1 MELIELFKSEYLSIV
16 FGSLGGLVT
25 AVLTQKVVNKRGLF
39 SYFVT
44 HNKIGSS
51 TQDSV
56 LGDVS
61 VTWNGNNVEH
71 LYFSTIKLKNES
83 LNDYENVVIKAYT
96 SDTMLLSESTQIE
109 NTPDILSWTEN
120 YRNRLYVPE
129 GEVVSDAQLNIY
141 HGQREYVIPVFNRG
155 QQITL
160 TYINSAKTPQMPNI
174 WLSTTIKGVKLKFQV
189 PHNQIMGVSQPRAGL
204 IGSLLGFVLLLP
216 LVTYVSNAWLI
227 AILAISYGLVAQLP
241 GVLVIKSVRKLR
253 ELVGG

>member
-44 HNKIGSS
+44 HNKIGTS

-56 LGDVS
+56 LGNVS

-71 LYFSTIKLKNES
+71 LYFSTLKLKNES

-96 SDTMLLSESTQIE
+96 TDTILLSESTQIE
-109 NTPDILSWTEN
+109 NTPDILLWSDN
-120 YRNRLYVPE
+120 YRNSLDVPE
-129 GEVVSDAQLNIY
+129 GEAIKDTQLNIY

-155 QQITL
+155 QQITV
-160 TYINSAKTPQMPNI
+160 TYINSAKTTEMPNI
-174 WLSTTIKGVKLKFQV
+174 WLSTTIKGVKLKYQV

-204 IGSLLGFVLLLP
+204 IGSLLGFILLIP
-216 LVTYVSNAWLI
+216 LVTYISDPWII
-227 AILAISYGLVAQLP
+227 AVLAISYGLVAQLP
-241 GVLVIKSVRKLR
+241 GVLVIKTLRKLR